1 MGYEKV
7 AREYQRSR
15 VFTASPVEI
24 IVMLYDAALSHLEN
38 AQVAMQQS
46 NRGAAGT
53 YLSRAQRIVAE
64 LVSSLDRVGGGDIAR
79 RLDGLYA
86 FVLDRL
92 LRGNIRQEPA
102 ALAEAARVMGILREA
117 WVIVTPTDKG
127 GSPGA
132 V

>member
-1 MGYEKV
+1 
-7 AREYQRSR
+7 